1 MGDEMDRQIQEKIEK
16 AMKELITRQSIW
28 DVGYSQFSGVC
39 QGILTSCQV
48 NTFPWQRNTYHD

>member
-1 MGDEMDRQIQEKIEK
+1 MDKQIQEKIEK

-28 DVGYSQFSGVC
+28 EVGYSQFSGAC

-48 NTFPWQRNTYHD
+48 NIFPWQRNTYHD